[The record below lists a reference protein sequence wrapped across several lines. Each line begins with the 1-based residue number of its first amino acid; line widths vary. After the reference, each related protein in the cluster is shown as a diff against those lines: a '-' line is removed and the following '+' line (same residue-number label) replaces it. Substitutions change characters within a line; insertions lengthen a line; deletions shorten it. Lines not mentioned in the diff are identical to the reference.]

1 MISKWTTNE
10 DGVKHSGTTELSKEQ
25 FQQILKSNVK
35 LVEFKEENKNTK
47 WMNSTVEQRLV
58 HRRR

>member
-25 FQQILKSNVK
+25 FQQILKKNVK
-35 LVEFKEENKNTK
+35 LIEFEGKENDN
-47 WMNSTVEQRLV
+47 
-58 HRRR
+58 